1 MIIMV
6 GINVV
11 PSGVSYKIDFE
22 IRNIHYDFM
31 ICRQPTGMIVF
42 TGGIMSLSS
51 GILPCIISHTTMD
64 GFQYVVGDDARNP
77 FRDDKELFDTLSIVL
92 KHIRET
98 YDGRW
103 G

>member
-11 PSGVSYKIDFE
+11 PSGVSYKIDFQ
-22 IRNIHYDFM
+22 ISNIHYDFM
-31 ICRQPTGMIVF
+31 ICRKPTGEIIF
-42 TGGIMSLSS
+42 TGGIMKPS
-51 GILPCIISHTTMD
+51 GISPCIISHTTMD
-64 GFQYVVGDDARNP
+64 GFQYVVCDFGTRT
-77 FRDDKELFDTLSIVL
+77 FEDDKELFDSLSMVL
-92 KHIRET
+92 KHIREI